1 MQVEEL
7 RKMITDLQLV
17 VDAAKEKRR
26 ERRGCKEL
34 EKDIAELKNNKG
46 E

>member
-17 VDAAKEKRR
+17 VDAAKEKRW
-26 ERRGCKEL
+26 ERRG
-34 EKDIAELKNNKG
+34 ARN
-46 E
+46 